1 MGTTVAGVAS
11 ESHSGSMKQG
21 RGMRLIQVCVVC
33 FLMGCGAESSAP
45 PLLTLEHRATIK
57 QNLMKLGAKVTAE
70 TPEEVYLSLRKT
82 HVEVRDLGGT
92 IEGTL
97 QTHRDIQDFGAA
109 NEAVAKGFL
118 EKGELQG
125 FKAWLHKA
133 LAPSAPSVLR
143 SEYQQFKVTLSR
155 KPLLTVFTR
164 QQSKLE

>member
-1 MGTTVAGVAS
+1 
-11 ESHSGSMKQG
+11 MKQG
-21 RGMRLIQVCVVC
+21 CGMRVVQVCVVC
-33 FLMGCGAESSAP
+33 FLVGCNAESTAP
-45 PLLTLEHRATIK
+45 PLLSLEHRATIK

-92 IEGTL
+92 IEGTF
-97 QTHRDIQDFGAA
+97 QTHRDIQDFGTA

-118 EKGELQG
+118 ETGEFPG
-125 FKAWLHKA
+125 FKDWLHKA

-143 SEYQQFKVTLSR
+143 REYKQFKVTLSR

-164 QQSKLE
+164 NQSKVE